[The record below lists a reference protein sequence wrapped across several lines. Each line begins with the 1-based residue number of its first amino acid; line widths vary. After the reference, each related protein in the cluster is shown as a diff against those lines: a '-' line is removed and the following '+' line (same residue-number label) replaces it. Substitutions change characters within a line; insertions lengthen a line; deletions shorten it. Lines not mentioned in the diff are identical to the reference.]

1 MGKYASHEELAGNAP
16 PEYRDRTTQEVYRSG
31 LSRIAPPGMRPKETR
46 CRRFEERT
54 DFGASVRWHHN
65 YDVAMFGGTCIERP
79 TSESKQRAL
88 EMEFRRKQEEQ

>member
-31 LSRIAPPGMRPKETR
+31 LSRIAPPGMKPKETR

-54 DFGASVRWHHN
+54 NFGASVRWHHN

>member
-1 MGKYASHEELAGNAP
+1 MGKYADHNELAGNAP

-31 LSRIAPPGMRPKETR
+31 LSRIAPPGTRPKETR

-54 DFGASVRWHHN
+54 DFRASVRWHHN

>member
-16 PEYRDRTTQEVYRSG
+16 PGYRDRTTQEVYRSG

-88 EMEFRRKQEEQ
+88 EMEFRRKQEER